1 MGLFDRLFGRLGGQ
15 QQYGQQQYGEQGY
28 GQQQYGQP
36 RYDGGRGRGYGGGV
50 QDRAGSADEQAVRRY
65 QYLLQ
70 TAPPE
75 KIEQAHAEAFA
86 QMTPQQRQLV
96 LQQLAAANTDER
108 PTDDTPQGLARY
120 ATRMEMRRPGMLTR
134 TLGSPMGGGM
144 GMGGVLLTSMAGAFI
159 GTSIASEM
167 FDNDGFMD
175 WDTSGGYDGE
185 AALADGCGYEDSG
198 DFGGGGDFG
207 GDFGGG
213 DFGGGDFGGF

>member
-1 MGLFDRLFGRLGGQ
+1 MGLFDRLFGRAGGRGQ
-15 QQYGQQQYGEQGY
+15 SPFGGQQYGQQYGG
-28 GQQQYGQP
+28 QQYG
-36 RYDGGRGRGYGGGV
+36 RGV
-50 QDRAGSADEQAVRRY
+50 QDRPGNADEQAVRRY

-86 QMTPQQRQLV
+86 QMTPQQRQMV

-108 PTDDTPQGLARY
+108 PTDDSPQGLARY
-120 ATRMEMRRPGMLTR
+120 ATRMEMRRPGTLTR

-144 GMGGVLLTSMAGAFI
+144 GMGGMLLTSMAGAFI

-175 WDTSGGYDGE
+175 WDTSGGADGE
-185 AALADGCGYEDSG
+185 AAMADGGYDGSEGGGYENVGDSG
-198 DFGGGGDFG
+198 GGSDFGGGDFG

-213 DFGGGDFGGF
+213 DFGGF